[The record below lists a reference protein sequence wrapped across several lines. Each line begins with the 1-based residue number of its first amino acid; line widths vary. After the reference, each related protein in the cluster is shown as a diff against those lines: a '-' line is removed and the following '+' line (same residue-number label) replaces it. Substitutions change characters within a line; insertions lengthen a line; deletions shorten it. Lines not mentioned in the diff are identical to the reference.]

1 MNCAHVIQSRKI
13 LRSWIIRLPE
23 FLVPMSEGAGVTQS
37 AGLGLGV
44 VPAEL
49 GLVLDVRKHLLL
61 HDVDLLALG
70 LGRTRVPQSRWVV
83 KLAMLLVLFGG
94 RKIVFGAQASR
105 VGQFEAPLLPQLH
118 TVAIG
123 LFLGVSESDLSR

>member
-1 MNCAHVIQSRKI
+1 M
-13 LRSWIIRLPE
+13 
-23 FLVPMSEGAGVTQS
+23 
-37 AGLGLGV
+37 
-44 VPAEL
+44 PAEL

-94 RKIVFGAQASR
+94 RKIVFGAQASC
-105 VGQFEAPLLPQLH
+105 VGQFEASLLPQLH
-118 TVAIG
+118 TVAIR
-123 LFLGVSESDLSR
+123 LFFGASESDLSR

>member
-1 MNCAHVIQSRKI
+1 
-13 LRSWIIRLPE
+13 
-23 FLVPMSEGAGVTQS
+23 
-37 AGLGLGV
+37 
-44 VPAEL
+44 
-49 GLVLDVRKHLLL
+49 
-61 HDVDLLALG
+61 
-70 LGRTRVPQSRWVV
+70 
-83 KLAMLLVLFGG
+83 MLLVLFGG